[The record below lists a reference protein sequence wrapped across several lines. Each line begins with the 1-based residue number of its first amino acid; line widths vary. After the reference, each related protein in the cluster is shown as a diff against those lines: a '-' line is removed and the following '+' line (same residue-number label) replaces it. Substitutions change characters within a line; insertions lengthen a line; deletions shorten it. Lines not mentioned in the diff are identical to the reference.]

1 MKPIKITEKDN
12 TIILKYG
19 RKKWATISKNDNPEY
34 NWCIY
39 LKGFA
44 LSGYA
49 TKEIAIDKAINKYE
63 SYTSTI
69 NKIIADNDK
78 EYTTFNSKFEVV

>member
-12 TIILKYG
+12 AVILRYG
-19 RKKWATISKNDNPEY
+19 RKKWATISKHKNPEY
-34 NWCIY
+34 NLCIWF
-39 LKGFA
+39 KGFA
-44 LSGYA
+44 LSGYD
-49 TKEIAIDKAINKYE
+49 TKQEAIDKAINKYE

>member
-12 TIILKYG
+12 TVILRYG
-19 RKKWATISKNDNPEY
+19 RKKWATISKNKNPEY

-49 TKEIAIDKAINKYE
+49 TKQEAIDKAINKYE
-63 SYTSTI
+63 SYISTI
-69 NKIIADNDK
+69 NKIIANNDK